1 MSQHI
6 NEMLRHLTA
15 PHTAVSVH
23 LDATR
28 QSNAP
33 LSVSDYTRADVGLSA
48 AAAIQQWAAD
58 SDDLDESETVADR
71 LFALMIGIAD
81 ANKDG
86 EISDD
91 EHNILGLALN
101 HAWDYLE
108 QMGAAETDIDALL
121 NAWDDAAAL
130 RLRELVLAQL
140 PDGDAEAA
148 EEIDRFVFGTDAT
161 LPLFDATFD
170 AVYQKRLV
178 IRKGKKVRINQRV
191 SGKVRLSAK
200 QKIAIAKARLKSH
213 SATAR
218 MRRLKSM
225 RLRRKLG
232 L

>member
-1 MSQHI
+1 MSQAM
-6 NEMLRHLTA
+6 NEMLRYLTA
-15 PHTAVSVH
+15 PHTTAAVH
-23 LDATR
+23 LDSTR
-28 QSNAP
+28 HASA
-33 LSVSDYTRADVGLSA
+33 LDVGDYTRADVGLSA
-48 AAAIQQWAAD
+48 AAAIQQWATD
-58 SDDLDESETVADR
+58 SEELDEGETVADR
-71 LFALMIGIAD
+71 LLALMIGIAD

-101 HAWDYLE
+101 HGWDYLE
-108 QMGAAETDIDALL
+108 QMGASEEDIDALL
-121 NAWDDAAAL
+121 NDWNESAAL

-140 PDGDAEAA
+140 PDGEEAA
-148 EEIDRFVFGTDAT
+148 AADIDRFVFGESAT
-161 LPLFDATFD
+161 ASLFDATFD

-191 SGKVRLSAK
+191 SGNVRLSAK

>member
-1 MSQHI
+1 MSQFI
-6 NEMLRHLTA
+6 NDMLRHLTA
-15 PHTAVSVH
+15 PHTAVTAH

-28 QSNAP
+28 SANT
-33 LSVSDYTRADVGLSA
+33 LDVSDYTRADVGLSA

-58 SDDLDESETVADR
+58 SDELDEGETLADR
-71 LFALMIGIAD
+71 LLALMIGIAD

-86 EISDD
+86 DISDD

-101 HAWDYLE
+101 HGWDYLE
-108 QMGAAETDIDALL
+108 QMGASEEDIDALL
-121 NAWDDAAAL
+121 NHWDEGAAQ

-140 PDGDAEAA
+140 PDGEDAAA
-148 EEIDRFVFGTDAT
+148 TDIDRFVFGEEAT
-161 LPLFDATFD
+161 ASLFDATFD

-213 SATAR
+213 SAAAR

>member
-1 MSQHI
+1 MSQLI

-15 PHTAVSVH
+15 PHTAASVH
-23 LDATR
+23 LDST
-28 QSNAP
+28 SSPNT
-33 LSVSDYTRADVGLSA
+33 LNVSDYTRADVGLSA
-48 AAAIQQWAAD
+48 AAVIQQWASD
-58 SDDLDESETVADR
+58 SEELDEGETLADR
-71 LFALMIGIAD
+71 LLALMIGIAD

-101 HAWDYLE
+101 HGWDYLE
-108 QMGAAETDIDALL
+108 QMGASQEDIDALL
-121 NAWDDAAAL
+121 NNWDESAAL

-140 PDGDAEAA
+140 PDGEEAA
-148 EEIDRFVFGTDAT
+148 AADIDRFVFGEDAT
-161 LPLFDATFD
+161 ASLFDATFD

-213 SATAR
+213 SAAAR